1 MPALQIRNLD
11 QGIYDTIVA
20 LAKEE
25 NRSIAQQT
33 VVLLRSALKID
44 ARKVQLRDALEALK
58 GIQIKKTRRRFPT
71 SEELIRE
78 DRDR

>member
-58 GIQIKKTRRRFPT
+58 GIQIKKPRRRFPT

>member
-11 QGIYDTIVA
+11 QGIYDTIVS

-33 VVLLRSALKID
+33 VVLLRSALKLD
-44 ARKVQLRDALEALK
+44 ARKIQLNNALETIK
-58 GIQIKKTRRRFPT
+58 NIQIKEPHRGYPS

>member
-44 ARKVQLRDALEALK
+44 ARKIQLQNALETIK
-58 GIQIKKTRRRFPT
+58 SIQVKKPRRGFPT
-71 SEELIRE
+71 PEEMIRE

>member
-11 QGIYDTIVA
+11 QGLYDSIVV

-33 VVLLRSALKID
+33 TVLLRSALKLD
-44 ARKVQLRDALEALK
+44 AKELQLRNALK
-58 GIQIKKTRRRFPT
+58 TIKKIQIKEPHRRFPT
-71 SEELIRE
+71 SEKLIRE

>member
-11 QGIYDTIVA
+11 QGIYDSIVV

-33 VVLLRSALKID
+33 TVLLRSALKLD
-44 ARKVQLRDALEALK
+44 AKELQLRNALK
-58 GIQIKKTRRRFPT
+58 TIKKIQIKEPHRRFPT
-71 SEELIRE
+71 SEKLIRE